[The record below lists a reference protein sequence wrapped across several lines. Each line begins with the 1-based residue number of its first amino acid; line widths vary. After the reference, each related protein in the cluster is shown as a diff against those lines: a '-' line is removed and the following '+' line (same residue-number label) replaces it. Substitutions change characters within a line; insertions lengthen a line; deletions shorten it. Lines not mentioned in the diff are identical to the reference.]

1 MLSSATGVH
10 GRTRRVRGELRGKNQ
25 RFFSQHGPSRQ
36 EPDRPFM
43 QGIKTVAANECDVLI
58 VGGGINGAGIA
69 RDAAGRDL
77 KVILVEQ
84 SDLASST
91 SSASTKLIHGGL
103 RYLET
108 FEFRLV
114 REALVERER
123 LLAMAPHIIRPLQFV
138 LPHVAGLR
146 PRWQIRA
153 GLFLYD
159 HLGGRRRLPASR
171 SVRLDS
177 DFGAGLKAH
186 LQHGFVYS
194 DCWVDDSRLVLLN
207 ALDAADRGAQ
217 IRLRTSFLSAAR
229 TGAAWSVRVLDH
241 QTRVRSEIRARAL
254 VNAAGPWVEQ
264 VLHQIEGIDTHA
276 QVRLV
281 KGSHIVVPR
290 LYPGE
295 HAYLLQHPDGRV
307 VFTIPYQEHYTLIGT
322 TDVSYEDDPANVS
335 ISADEVAYL
344 CSTVN
349 GYFDQ
354 PITPEQVRWSYAGVR
369 PLSDDDESSAS
380 KVTRDYKL
388 ELDAPEGHA
397 PLLSVFGGKITT
409 YRRLAEAAL
418 AKLTPLIGGSKTLW
432 THRTPLP
439 GGQMPRADFAAFAA
453 GVRERWPF
461 LPVELTQRLA
471 RAYGTRISEVLG
483 GATSLSDLGRQFG
496 AGLSAVEVEY
506 LRREE
511 WAQTADDIAWRR
523 SKLGLQMQPQ
533 ELAELAK
540 YLQRD

>member
-1 MLSSATGVH
+1 
-10 GRTRRVRGELRGKNQ
+10 
-25 RFFSQHGPSRQ
+25 
-36 EPDRPFM
+36 
-43 QGIKTVAANECDVLI
+43 VAANECDLLI
-58 VGGGINGAGIA
+58 IGGGINGAGIA

-123 LLAMAPHIIRPLQFV
+123 LLAVAPHIIRPLQFV

-171 SVRLDS
+171 SIRLNTA
-177 DFGAGLKAH
+177 FGAGLKSSI
-186 LQHGFVYS
+186 QHGFLYS
-194 DCWVDDSRLVLLN
+194 DCWVDDSRLVVLN
-207 ALDAADRGAQ
+207 ALDAAARGAQ
-217 IRLRTSFLSAAR
+217 IRVRTSFLSAAR
-229 TGAAWSVRVLDH
+229 VGAAWSVRVLDH
-241 QTRVRSEIRARAL
+241 HTRVRSEIRARAV

-264 VLHQIEGIDTHA
+264 VLQQIEGIDSRS

-290 LYPGE
+290 LYAGE

-307 VFTIPYQEHYTLIGT
+307 VFTIPYQQHFTLIGT
-322 TDVSYEDDPANVS
+322 TDVPYEEDPAAVS
-335 ISADEVAYL
+335 ITPDEIVYL
-344 CSTVN
+344 CNTVN
-349 GYFDQ
+349 AYFEQ
-354 PITPEQVRWSYAGVR
+354 SITPEHVRWSYAGVR

-409 YRRLAEAAL
+409 YRRLAEAAMS
-418 AKLTPLIGGSKTLW
+418 KLTPLIGGAKSRW
-432 THRTPLP
+432 THRQPLP
-439 GGQMPRADFAAFAA
+439 GGQLPRGDFAAFAR
-453 GVRERWPF
+453 GVLERWPF
-461 LPVELTQRLA
+461 LPEALAERLA
-471 RAYGTRISEVLG
+471 RGYGTRIGEVLG
-483 GATSLSDLGRQFG
+483 DSTSLAELGQQFG
-496 AGLSAVEVEY
+496 AGLTRAEVDY
-506 LRREE
+506 LRRQE
-511 WAQTADDIAWRR
+511 WAHTAEDVAWRR
-523 SKLGLQMQPQ
+523 TKLGLHMQPQ
-533 ELAELAK
+533 ELAGLAE
-540 YLQRD
+540 YLRQG

>member
-1 MLSSATGVH
+1 
-10 GRTRRVRGELRGKNQ
+10 
-25 RFFSQHGPSRQ
+25 
-36 EPDRPFM
+36 
-43 QGIKTVAANECDVLI
+43 VAANECDLLI
-58 VGGGINGAGIA
+58 IGGGINGAGIA

-108 FEFRLV
+108 YEFRLV

-123 LLAMAPHIIRPLQFV
+123 LLALAPHIIRPLQFV

-171 SVRLDS
+171 AVRLDS
-177 DFGAGLKAH
+177 NLGAGLKPDIR
-186 LQHGFVYS
+186 HGFVYS

-217 IRLRTSFLSAAR
+217 VRLRTSFLSAAR
-229 TGAAWSVRVLDH
+229 VGAFWSARVLDH
-241 QTRVRSEIRARAL
+241 QTRVRSEIKARAL
-254 VNAAGPWVEQ
+254 VNAAGPWVERVLQQ
-264 VLHQIEGIDTHA
+264 VEGIRSHS

-307 VFTIPYQEHYTLIGT
+307 VFTIPYQQHFTLIGT
-322 TDVSYEDDPANVS
+322 TDVPYEAEPAAVS
-335 ISADEVAYL
+335 ISADEIAYL
-344 CSTVN
+344 CNAVN
-349 GYFDQ
+349 GYFAQ
-354 PITPEQVRWSYAGVR
+354 SISPELVRWSYAGVR
-369 PLSDDDESSAS
+369 PLSDDEEASAS

-388 ELDAPEGHA
+388 ELDAPEGQA

-409 YRRLAEAAL
+409 YRRLAEAAM
-418 AKLTPLIGGSKTLW
+418 AKLTPLIGGSKTSW
-432 THRTPLP
+432 THRKALP
-439 GGQMPRADFAAFAA
+439 GGQIPSTDFAAFAA
-453 GVRERWPF
+453 GVQQRWPF
-461 LPVELTQRLA
+461 LPVELALRLA
-471 RAYGTRISEVLG
+471 RAYGTRIGEVLG
-483 GATSLSDLGRQFG
+483 AAESLAELGHQFG
-496 AGLSAVEVEY
+496 AGLSGAEVDY
-506 LRREE
+506 LRRHE
-511 WAQTADDIAWRR
+511 WAHTVEDIAWRR
-523 SKLGLQMQPQ
+523 TKLGLHLQP
-533 ELAELAK
+533 AELADLAQ
-540 YLQRD
+540 YLRQA